1 MGAMPS
7 RAQSE
12 FYKGLLPIELADE
25 APTVFTADLKNDRF
39 ATGQPSASE
48 ETSRTP
54 RALSDPVL
62 HWCNCHLDLAVL
74 QRRGQADHRQGQ
86 PWLPVDP
93 GISARPPLAVLGQSY
108 TDCRCARKGAGGG
121 FWPKAALIRPPR
133 RGPLTGE
140 HRPRISEPGRWS
152 ARPSLTRSRRRRSI
166 RRRHFGIF
174 RQGSARLS

>member
-39 ATGQPSASE
+39 AAVGQRGNLAP
-48 ETSRTP
+48 P

-74 QRRGQADHRQGQ
+74 QR
-86 PWLPVDP
+86 
-93 GISARPPLAVLGQSY
+93 SS
-108 TDCRCARKGAGGG
+108 T
-121 FWPKAALIRPPR
+121 
-133 RGPLTGE
+133 
-140 HRPRISEPGRWS
+140 
-152 ARPSLTRSRRRRSI
+152 ARPSRRTVGAIGTARQIGSSQRLPTRSS
-166 RRRHFGIF
+166 FPLWVS
-174 RQGSARLS
+174 SASGWMAHS